1 MEFVKIFLMMVG
13 TLVSISAFSFTIY
26 QYRRKKGEQF
36 TALQSGINIDEEKEK
51 LTRELA
57 EQYSRNIITM
67 EEYEHILNYIN
78 KIETKKAL
86 DRIERIVEKNDNKNN
101 GIKTHKTNEK
111 HLRKGNGLGA
121 KITGYIKK
129 EIELAEKIRQKHLD
143 I

>member
-1 MEFVKIFLMMVG
+1 MEFAKLFLMMVG

-26 QYRRKKGEQF
+26 QYRRKKGERF
-36 TALQSGINIDEEKEK
+36 TALQSGVNIDEEKEK

-57 EQYSRNIITM
+57 EQYSQNIITM

-86 DRIERIVEKNDNKNN
+86 NGIEKIMEKNGNKNDE
-101 GIKTHKTNEK
+101 IKTHRNEK
-111 HLRKGNGLGA
+111 HLRKENGLGE
-121 KITGYIKK
+121 KIKVYIKK
-129 EIELAEKIRQKHLD
+129 EIELAEKIRQKYLD

>member
-1 MEFVKIFLMMVG
+1 MMVG
-13 TLVSISAFSFTIY
+13 TLVSIFAFSFTIY

-36 TALQSGINIDEEKEK
+36 TALQSGVNIDEEKEK

-57 EQYSRNIITM
+57 EQYSQNIITM

-86 DRIERIVEKNDNKNN
+86 NRIGKMVERNGNKNDEM
-101 GIKTHKTNEK
+101 KTHKTNEK
-111 HLRKGNGLGA
+111 YPRKGNGLGE
-121 KITGYIKK
+121 KIKGYIKN
-129 EIELAEKIRQKHLD
+129 EIELAEKIRQKYLD